1 MCTLGVDQ
9 LGQRFVAMAQTQALL
24 LNAEIAAVL
33 SSMRQNA
40 KWALIPK
47 QYSVRTGPGLLPAVD
62 ACAFVSFF
70 RVI

>member
-1 MCTLGVDQ
+1 MRGLGPRS
-9 LGQRFVAMAQTQALL
+9 GSIHCAAMAQTQALL

-47 QYSVRTGPGLLPAVD
+47 QYSVRARQAPD
-62 ACAFVSFF
+62 CC
-70 RVI
+70 

>member
-1 MCTLGVDQ
+1 MK
-9 LGQRFVAMAQTQALL
+9 QTQALL

-47 QYSVRTGPGLLPAVD
+47 QYTVSALQFLPWD
-62 ACAFVSFF
+62 AAPN
-70 RVI
+70 